1 MRYSGSRDGWMNANF
16 KNMSDYKNPTVTLFK
31 IKDGDCIGAF
41 TKNSWKSSSAQSHI
55 IDYDILFN
63 L

>member
-1 MRYSGSRDGWMNANF
+1 MRYSGSRDGCMNADFN
-16 KNMSDYKNPTVTLFK
+16 NMIDIKNPTVTLFK

-41 TKNSWKSSSAQSHI
+41 TRNGWKSSSTQSQI
-55 IDYDILFN
+55 IDNDTLFN